1 VIFSFR
7 KITSLYTV
15 NKEVADLIK
24 IQVVS
29 LIIFF
34 IFKTKIR
41 ILKRLVL
48 LGFFVG
54 ISTCLLAQDEP
65 EAPVSK
71 EINEV
76 AQFWISTNNV
86 YRIADKWSILND
98 IHIRRTDF
106 IRNPNFYFLRVGAQ
120 YYIKDNLKVA
130 GGYAHLWL
138 TTIDSWIA
146 YRNENRIYQQFSVSQ
161 KFPKLNTLFRLR
173 TEQRFFN
180 DVIEGESLDNNF
192 FVHRFRLLISL
203 GFPFREGG
211 KTQFMFADEIHLN
224 FGKEVIYNTFNQN
237 RLTLGIK
244 HTLSKNWKFDCGYMM
259 VYQQLATGFNY
270 NLYHTFR
277 LFFYGNFDFRKDK
290 LQQFDE
296 FRHGGE

>member
-1 VIFSFR
+1 M
-7 KITSLYTV
+7 
-15 NKEVADLIK
+15 ADLIK

-48 LGFFVG
+48 LGFFVR
-54 ISTCLLAQDEP
+54 ISTFLLAQEEP

-224 FGKEVIYNTFNQN
+224 FGKEIIYNTFNQN

-290 LQQFDE
+290 SQQFDE